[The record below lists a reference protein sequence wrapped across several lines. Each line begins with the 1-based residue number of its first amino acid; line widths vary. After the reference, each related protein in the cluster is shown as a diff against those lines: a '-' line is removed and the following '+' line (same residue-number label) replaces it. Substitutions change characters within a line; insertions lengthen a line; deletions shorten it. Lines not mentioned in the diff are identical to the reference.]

1 MKVLFVT
8 DGILTP
14 ASRFRCSQFFEVF
27 EEHGVECELRYAY
40 GPGYNKAINR
50 WYALPYKT
58 GSRLKRAYHQLFFS
72 NDTDILFLQR
82 NAFPHSGLIEEILAG
97 EGVPTIFDFDD
108 SLFVN
113 GAGETVPRRK
123 VAFERAVDVSD
134 HLIAG
139 NRYLSETAGR
149 SEKTTVIPTVIDTSK
164 YVPRL
169 APKSAEKVIVGWMGT
184 AGNFPF
190 LSTIV
195 PDLKRLLESYPE
207 VVVRIVSNSVFE
219 PLKGVSRVQQI
230 EWTAETELD
239 WLQSFDIG
247 LMPLVDSPLT
257 RGKCAFKMIQY
268 MAVGVP
274 VVVSPVGAN
283 VEVFEGDT
291 TIGFMPQG
299 EWFDALANL
308 VEDSRLREKAGEN
321 GRKKA
326 VAEYSIDAVLPR
338 YLGIFEAFGR

>member
-1 MKVLFVT
+1 MKILFIT
-8 DGILTP
+8 DGVLTP
-14 ASRFRCSQFFEVF
+14 ASRFRCSQFFKHF
-27 EEHGVECELRYAY
+27 EENGIECELRYAY
-40 GPGYNKAINR
+40 GPGYNRAINR
-50 WYALPYKT
+50 WYALPYKAA
-58 GSRLKRAYHQLFFS
+58 SRLKRAYHQLFFP
-72 NDTDILFLQR
+72 NDIDIVFLQR

-113 GAGETVPRRK
+113 GIGETVPSRK

-139 NRYLSETAGR
+139 NRFLSEVAGR
-149 SEKTTVIPTVIDTSK
+149 SEKTTVIPTVIDTSI
-164 YVPRL
+164 YVPRC
-169 APKSAEKVIVGWMGT
+169 APKSNEKVVVGWMGT

-190 LSTIV
+190 LSMIV
-195 PDLKRLLESYPE
+195 PELKRLLDSYPE
-207 VVVRIVSNSVFE
+207 VVVRIVSNSEFQ
-219 PLKGVSRVQQI
+219 PLRGVSRVQQI
-230 EWTAETELD
+230 EWTAETELE

-268 MAVGVP
+268 MAVGIP

-283 VEVFEGDT
+283 VEVFEGDSS
-291 TIGFMPQG
+291 IGAMPEG
-299 EWFDALANL
+299 EWFEAMAGL
-308 VEDSRLREKAGEN
+308 VEDIHLRENAGEN

-326 VAEYSIDAVLPR
+326 VAEYSINAVLPR
-338 YLGIFEAFGR
+338 YLRIFETLGR